1 MISAEYYAGS
11 VSFDTEDLETED
23 QVFTAFEIDTLVE
36 KMYGFMK
43 RRKNSE
49 VHFACHRIGKKEV
62 DITEK
67 VRKKCATY
75 QQ

>member
-11 VSFDTEDLETED
+11 VAFDTEDLERED
-23 QVFTAFEIDTLVE
+23 QVFTAFDIDTLVE

-49 VHFACHRIGKKEV
+49 VHFACHKIGKKEI

-67 VRKKCATY
+67 VRKKCATC
-75 QQ
+75 QK